1 MASKS
6 TKKDLVQHIAKAL
19 EVSPVEAERVMLVVM
34 RYVRRQL
41 LEETSVILPGIG
53 TLAVTETAARL
64 GRNPHTGQPVP
75 IPPRKTI
82 KLKVSKDLK
91 EAMEPSE
98 TVRTGGADFDAQ
110 KLRRSGA
117 RLKAG
122 PGRKGLIPRK
132 GRSGFCRTSWLHT
145 APDPHGSALRRCPH
159 LPRTSGAQCRC

>member
-34 RYVRRQL
+34 RYVRQL
-41 LEETSVILPGIG
+41 LEDTSVSLPGIG

-110 KLRRSGA
+110 
-117 RLKAG
+117 
-122 PGRKGLIPRK
+122 
-132 GRSGFCRTSWLHT
+132 
-145 APDPHGSALRRCPH
+145 
-159 LPRTSGAQCRC
+159 

>member
-41 LEETSVILPGIG
+41 LHLPYRCLLHLLPGIG

-110 KLRRSGA
+110 
-117 RLKAG
+117 
-122 PGRKGLIPRK
+122 
-132 GRSGFCRTSWLHT
+132 
-145 APDPHGSALRRCPH
+145 
-159 LPRTSGAQCRC
+159 

>member
-41 LEETSVILPGIG
+41 LEDTSVILPGIG

-75 IPPRKTI
+75 IPPRRTI

-110 KLRRSGA
+110 
-117 RLKAG
+117 
-122 PGRKGLIPRK
+122 
-132 GRSGFCRTSWLHT
+132 
-145 APDPHGSALRRCPH
+145 
-159 LPRTSGAQCRC
+159 

>member
-41 LEETSVILPGIG
+41 LEDTSVILPGIG

-75 IPPRKTI
+75 IPLPK
-82 KLKVSKDLK
+82 
-91 EAMEPSE
+91 PC
-98 TVRTGGADFDAQ
+98 
-110 KLRRSGA
+110 A
-117 RLKAG
+117 RAG
-122 PGRKGLIPRK
+122 PILTPN
-132 GRSGFCRTSWLHT
+132 S
-145 APDPHGSALRRCPH
+145 SAVPEH
-159 LPRTSGAQCRC
+159 A

>member
-19 EVSPVEAERVMLVVM
+19 EVSPVEAERVM
-34 RYVRRQL
+34 
-41 LEETSVILPGIG
+41 
-53 TLAVTETAARL
+53 
-64 GRNPHTGQPVP
+64 HTGQPVP

-110 KLRRSGA
+110 
-117 RLKAG
+117 
-122 PGRKGLIPRK
+122 
-132 GRSGFCRTSWLHT
+132 
-145 APDPHGSALRRCPH
+145 
-159 LPRTSGAQCRC
+159 

>member
-41 LEETSVILPGIG
+41 LEDTSVILPGIG

-64 GRNPHTGQPVP
+64 GRNPQPVP

-110 KLRRSGA
+110 
-117 RLKAG
+117 
-122 PGRKGLIPRK
+122 
-132 GRSGFCRTSWLHT
+132 
-145 APDPHGSALRRCPH
+145 
-159 LPRTSGAQCRC
+159 

>member
-19 EVSPVEAERVMLVVM
+19 EVSPVEAARVM
-34 RYVRRQL
+34 RDVRRQL
-41 LEETSVILPGIG
+41 LEDTSVILPGIG

-110 KLRRSGA
+110 
-117 RLKAG
+117 
-122 PGRKGLIPRK
+122 
-132 GRSGFCRTSWLHT
+132 
-145 APDPHGSALRRCPH
+145 
-159 LPRTSGAQCRC
+159 

>member
-19 EVSPVEAERVMLVVM
+19 EVSPVEAERV
-34 RYVRRQL
+34 
-41 LEETSVILPGIG
+41 LPGIG

-110 KLRRSGA
+110 
-117 RLKAG
+117 
-122 PGRKGLIPRK
+122 
-132 GRSGFCRTSWLHT
+132 
-145 APDPHGSALRRCPH
+145 
-159 LPRTSGAQCRC
+159 

>member
-41 LEETSVILPGIG
+41 LEDT
-53 TLAVTETAARL
+53 
-64 GRNPHTGQPVP
+64 
-75 IPPRKTI
+75 
-82 KLKVSKDLK
+82 SKDLK

-110 KLRRSGA
+110 
-117 RLKAG
+117 
-122 PGRKGLIPRK
+122 
-132 GRSGFCRTSWLHT
+132 
-145 APDPHGSALRRCPH
+145 
-159 LPRTSGAQCRC
+159 

>member
-41 LEETSVILPGIG
+41 LEDTSVILPGIG

-98 TVRTGGADFDAQ
+98 TVRTGGADFETTPTLFNSAHF
-110 KLRRSGA
+110 LTFS
-117 RLKAG
+117 LHF
-122 PGRKGLIPRK
+122 I
-132 GRSGFCRTSWLHT
+132 LHT
-145 APDPHGSALRRCPH
+145 VCSRF
-159 LPRTSGAQCRC
+159 

>member
-41 LEETSVILPGIG
+41 LEDTSVILPGIG

-64 GRNPHTGQPVP
+64 GRNPHT
-75 IPPRKTI
+75 
-82 KLKVSKDLK
+82 KDLK

-110 KLRRSGA
+110 
-117 RLKAG
+117 
-122 PGRKGLIPRK
+122 
-132 GRSGFCRTSWLHT
+132 
-145 APDPHGSALRRCPH
+145 
-159 LPRTSGAQCRC
+159 

>member
-41 LEETSVILPGIG
+41 LEDTSVILPGIG

-75 IPPRKTI
+75 IPPRKTP
-82 KLKVSKDLK
+82 
-91 EAMEPSE
+91 E
-98 TVRTGGADFDAQ
+98 GGAWPE
-110 KLRRSGA
+110 GA
-117 RLKAG
+117 YPSK
-122 PGRKGLIPRK
+122 
-132 GRSGFCRTSWLHT
+132 RTIRFL
-145 APDPHGSALRRCPH
+145 PDVLASYSA
-159 LPRTSGAQCRC
+159 

>member
-6 TKKDLVQHIAKAL
+6 TKKELHL
-19 EVSPVEAERVMLVVM
+19 PYRC
-34 RYVRRQL
+34 L
-41 LEETSVILPGIG
+41 LHLLPGIG

-110 KLRRSGA
+110 
-117 RLKAG
+117 
-122 PGRKGLIPRK
+122 
-132 GRSGFCRTSWLHT
+132 
-145 APDPHGSALRRCPH
+145 
-159 LPRTSGAQCRC
+159 

>member
-41 LEETSVILPGIG
+41 LEDTSVILPG
-53 TLAVTETAARL
+53 
-64 GRNPHTGQPVP
+64 TGQPVP

-110 KLRRSGA
+110 
-117 RLKAG
+117 
-122 PGRKGLIPRK
+122 
-132 GRSGFCRTSWLHT
+132 
-145 APDPHGSALRRCPH
+145 
-159 LPRTSGAQCRC
+159 

>member
-41 LEETSVILPGIG
+41 LGIG

-110 KLRRSGA
+110 
-117 RLKAG
+117 
-122 PGRKGLIPRK
+122 
-132 GRSGFCRTSWLHT
+132 
-145 APDPHGSALRRCPH
+145 
-159 LPRTSGAQCRC
+159 

>member
-41 LEETSVILPGIG
+41 LEDTGIG

-110 KLRRSGA
+110 
-117 RLKAG
+117 
-122 PGRKGLIPRK
+122 
-132 GRSGFCRTSWLHT
+132 
-145 APDPHGSALRRCPH
+145 
-159 LPRTSGAQCRC
+159 

>member
-19 EVSPVEAERVMLVVM
+19 EVSPVEAER
-34 RYVRRQL
+34 RQL
-41 LEETSVILPGIG
+41 LEDTSVILPGIG

-110 KLRRSGA
+110 
-117 RLKAG
+117 
-122 PGRKGLIPRK
+122 
-132 GRSGFCRTSWLHT
+132 
-145 APDPHGSALRRCPH
+145 
-159 LPRTSGAQCRC
+159 

>member
-41 LEETSVILPGIG
+41 LEDTSVILPGIG

-82 KLKVSKDLK
+82 KLKDLK

-110 KLRRSGA
+110 
-117 RLKAG
+117 
-122 PGRKGLIPRK
+122 
-132 GRSGFCRTSWLHT
+132 
-145 APDPHGSALRRCPH
+145 
-159 LPRTSGAQCRC
+159 

>member
-41 LEETSVILPGIG
+41 LEDTSVILPGIG
-53 TLAVTETAARL
+53 TLAVTEPRPSGAPIPTR
-64 GRNPHTGQPVP
+64 GSPVP

-82 KLKVSKDLK
+82 KLKVLKDLK

-110 KLRRSGA
+110 
-117 RLKAG
+117 
-122 PGRKGLIPRK
+122 
-132 GRSGFCRTSWLHT
+132 
-145 APDPHGSALRRCPH
+145 
-159 LPRTSGAQCRC
+159 

>member
-1 MASKS
+1 MIVHFDRIIWSDIPFAYRKRERKTLSLPNDSRQKVLLRMASKS

-41 LEETSVILPGIG
+41 LEDTSVILPGIG

-110 KLRRSGA
+110 
-117 RLKAG
+117 
-122 PGRKGLIPRK
+122 
-132 GRSGFCRTSWLHT
+132 
-145 APDPHGSALRRCPH
+145 
-159 LPRTSGAQCRC
+159 

>member
-1 MASKS
+1 MN
-6 TKKDLVQHIAKAL
+6 
-19 EVSPVEAERVMLVVM
+19 
-34 RYVRRQL
+34 
-41 LEETSVILPGIG
+41 LPGIG

-110 KLRRSGA
+110 
-117 RLKAG
+117 
-122 PGRKGLIPRK
+122 
-132 GRSGFCRTSWLHT
+132 
-145 APDPHGSALRRCPH
+145 
-159 LPRTSGAQCRC
+159 

>member
-41 LEETSVILPGIG
+41 LEDTSVILPGIG

-91 EAMEPSE
+91 EAMEPS
-98 TVRTGGADFDAQ
+98 VRTGGADFDAQ
-110 KLRRSGA
+110 
-117 RLKAG
+117 
-122 PGRKGLIPRK
+122 
-132 GRSGFCRTSWLHT
+132 
-145 APDPHGSALRRCPH
+145 
-159 LPRTSGAQCRC
+159 

>member
-1 MASKS
+1 MAGRFFAYRKRERKILSLPNDSRQKVLLRMASKS

-41 LEETSVILPGIG
+41 LEDTSVILPGIG

-98 TVRTGGADFDAQ
+98 TVRMGGADPDAQ
-110 KLRRSGA
+110 
-117 RLKAG
+117 
-122 PGRKGLIPRK
+122 
-132 GRSGFCRTSWLHT
+132 
-145 APDPHGSALRRCPH
+145 
-159 LPRTSGAQCRC
+159 

>member
-41 LEETSVILPGIG
+41 LEDTSVILPGIG

-110 KLRRSGA
+110 LRRSGA

-122 PGRKGLIPRK
+122 LGRKGLIPHPSK
-132 GRSGFCRTSWLHT
+132 RTIRFL
-145 APDPHGSALRRCPH
+145 PDVLASYSA
-159 LPRTSGAQCRC
+159 

>member
-41 LEETSVILPGIG
+41 LEDTSVILPGIG

-75 IPPRKTI
+75 IPPRK

-110 KLRRSGA
+110 
-117 RLKAG
+117 
-122 PGRKGLIPRK
+122 
-132 GRSGFCRTSWLHT
+132 
-145 APDPHGSALRRCPH
+145 
-159 LPRTSGAQCRC
+159 